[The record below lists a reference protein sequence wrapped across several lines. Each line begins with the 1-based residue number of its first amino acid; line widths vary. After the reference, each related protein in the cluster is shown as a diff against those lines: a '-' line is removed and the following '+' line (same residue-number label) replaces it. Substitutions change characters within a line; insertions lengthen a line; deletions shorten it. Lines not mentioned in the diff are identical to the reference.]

1 MIYALVYACK
11 YDLQITATDTVV
23 LLLFYSGFEGK
34 GCGWMDGGINSL
46 MKLFIYLFI
55 LCMSVVHYVA
65 MPLPFLLVIKCCQS
79 TGMSARRYSAGKG
92 RCVSS
97 DCEDWDEKR
106 WILTKNQCRFF
117 SNDPSTPPLLLL
129 LFGWK
134 NKLMYL
140 IMRATIAVII
150 FLLSSNQLPL
160 VCHSKKLLII
170 NNIGECFLSVTS
182 ATSSYLCCPFVARFE
197 ECHVILRHIISA
209 RVLIWDTN
217 QQRSGVMA

>member
-1 MIYALVYACK
+1 MQVRSSDNSDRHSCPFA
-11 YDLQITATDTVV
+11 
-23 LLLFYSGFEGK
+23 LLFRVRRK
-34 GCGWMDGGINSL
+34 GMWMDGWRHKFFNEI
-46 MKLFIYLFI
+46 IYLFI
-55 LCMSVVHYVA
+55 YTVYVRCTLCRHAASVPFSHK
-65 MPLPFLLVIKCCQS
+65 MLPKHRNECETIF
-79 TGMSARRYSAGKG
+79 RRKG
-92 RCVSS
+92 SLCKFGLWRL
-97 DCEDWDEKR
+97 R
-106 WILTKNQCRFF
+106 WKKMNPYKNQCSFF

-134 NKLMYL
+134 NKFMYL

-170 NNIGECFLSVTS
+170 NNIGECFLSASS

>member
-1 MIYALVYACK
+1 MK
-11 YDLQITATDTVV
+11 
-23 LLLFYSGFEGK
+23 K
-34 GCGWMDGGINSL
+34 G
-46 MKLFIYLFI
+46 
-55 LCMSVVHYVA
+55 
-65 MPLPFLLVIKCCQS
+65 
-79 TGMSARRYSAGKG
+79 
-92 RCVSS
+92 
-97 DCEDWDEKR
+97 
-106 WILTKNQCRFF
+106 ILTKNQCRFF

-170 NNIGECFLSVTS
+170 NNIGECFLSASS

-197 ECHVILRHIISA
+197 VSCHPSSQYFGESVNMGHKSAAERSYGLRD
-209 RVLIWDTN
+209 VE
-217 QQRSGVMA
+217 GVEG

>member
-1 MIYALVYACK
+1 MLCFERKRSTSARDVDLYLSRQFCLNEFMIYALVYACK

-79 TGMSARRYSAGKG
+79 TGMSARRYSAGEG

-97 DCEDWDEKR
+97 DCGD
-106 WILTKNQCRFF
+106 
-117 SNDPSTPPLLLL
+117 
-129 LFGWK
+129 
-134 NKLMYL
+134 
-140 IMRATIAVII
+140 
-150 FLLSSNQLPL
+150 
-160 VCHSKKLLII
+160 
-170 NNIGECFLSVTS
+170 
-182 ATSSYLCCPFVARFE
+182 
-197 ECHVILRHIISA
+197 
-209 RVLIWDTN
+209 
-217 QQRSGVMA
+217 